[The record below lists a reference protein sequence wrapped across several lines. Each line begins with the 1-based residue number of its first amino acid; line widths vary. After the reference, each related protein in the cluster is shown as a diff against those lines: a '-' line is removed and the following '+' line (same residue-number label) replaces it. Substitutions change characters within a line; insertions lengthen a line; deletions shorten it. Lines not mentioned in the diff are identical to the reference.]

1 MTHRRPLLNR
11 GRRAAAY
18 RECMHPLNPGPELVD
33 ALDPYLRVDRTRR
46 VGECWVTAHMVG
58 GLDGSAAIAG
68 RVGALSTGPD
78 AALFRRMRQIADV
91 VLVGA
96 ETVRREG
103 YGPVHLSA
111 EAQDAREAE
120 GRAANPPLA
129 IVSRSL
135 ELPWES
141 RAFKD
146 APADARTVVVTCA
159 SADADRVARA
169 REVADVV
176 IAGEDRVEPAR
187 AMAELARLGHR
198 VVLCEGGPRWLGE
211 VVAADL
217 LDELLLSISPVMG
230 GDPLPVSVAP
240 AGAPLRG
247 YALRHVLREDD
258 TLFLR
263 YERAQA
269 GSNGH

>member
-1 MTHRRPLLNR
+1 
-11 GRRAAAY
+11 
-18 RECMHPLNPGPELVD
+18 MHLFNPGPELVD
-33 ALDPYLRVDRTRR
+33 ALEPYLRVDRSRP
-46 VGECWVTAHMVG
+46 VGDCWVAAHMVG

-78 AALFRRMRQIADV
+78 AALFRGMRQIADV

-103 YGPVHLSA
+103 YGPVRLSA
-111 EAQDAREAE
+111 EAQEARLAE

-141 RAFKD
+141 RAFTD

-159 SADADRVARA
+159 GADAERVARA

-176 IAGEDRVEPAR
+176 IAGDDRVEPAR
-187 AMAELARLGHR
+187 AMAELAALGHG

-211 VVAADL
+211 VVAANL

-230 GDPLPVSVAP
+230 GDPLPVSVTP
-240 AGAPLRG
+240 AGAPLRRF
-247 YALRHVLREDD
+247 ALRQVLREDD

-263 YERAQA
+263 FERSQA
-269 GSNGH
+269 ETDG

>member
-1 MTHRRPLLNR
+1 MHRLD
-11 GRRAAAY
+11 
-18 RECMHPLNPGPELVD
+18 PGPELAD
-33 ALDPYLRVDRTRR
+33 ALDPYLRVDRSRR
-46 VGECWVTAHMVG
+46 VGECWVAAHMVG

-78 AALFRRMRQIADV
+78 AALFRRMRRIADV

-111 EAQDAREAE
+111 EAQEARIGE
-120 GRAANPPLA
+120 GRIANPPLA

-135 ELPWES
+135 DLPWES
-141 RAFKD
+141 RPFTD
-146 APADARTVVVTCA
+146 APDDARTLVVTC
-159 SADADRVARA
+159 SDADPERVARA

-176 IAGEDRVEPAR
+176 VAGVDRVEPAR
-187 AMAELARLGHR
+187 AMEELAKLGHR

-240 AGAPLRG
+240 AGAALRG
-247 YALRHVLREDD
+247 FALRHVLCEDD

-263 YERAQA
+263 YERGQVDTD
-269 GSNGH
+269 G